1 MSVKFDTV
9 MPASKMAGDD
19 AEDTRLLRKALADA
33 EAFLTGHAWCERIQ
47 ERYFGAGIGGIVSVF
62 LFEIIPSRSDID
74 ALLWVVVG
82 DVPSAYLVTDE
93 ARDPAEALAQY
104 IALMKEWT
112 AAAMGGGGMSTVYP
126 VAAAATLEN
135 VEALESRLNY
145 LESELLPEWRER
157 YLVPSPRVRGEG

>member
-9 MPASKMAGDD
+9 MPASKMTGDD
-19 AEDTRLLRKALADA
+19 AEDTRLLRKALAEAD
-33 EAFLTGHAWCERIQ
+33 AFLAGHAWCEKIQ
-47 ERYFGAGIGGIVSVF
+47 ERYFGAGIGGVVSVF
-62 LFEIIPSRSDID
+62 LFEIVPTRPDID

-104 IALMKEWT
+104 IALMKEW
-112 AAAMGGGGMSTVYP
+112 AAVVKRGGDLSAVYP
-126 VAAAATLEN
+126 VAAAATREN
-135 VEALESRLNY
+135 AEALESRLSY